1 MGVSRYTRPFP
12 WYTNAKPL
20 LAEHDPGM
28 FQSLLARW
36 LEFEDV
42 EFSYGIQLA
51 SGGLVQYGAALDA
64 SSVPIA
70 AMPEYQMRFVDRLR
84 AVQQKGHG
92 KKLRVRRP
100 GELAIYASKP
110 GVRSNYGHFLI
121 ETLPALLDL
130 TRHPPAGHDGVWF
143 LIDQPAS
150 AVLAERCQELIGLIG
165 ILPQSVHS
173 VRKPTRVDAP
183 LGVIFNYSVHPY
195 SKAAPPLQALRAR
208 LRSTLS
214 HGERTG
220 AVVLSRGPED
230 RRSGDALGLVVEE
243 VVAAVGSVTTIDCT
257 TAPATEQLAATAQAS
272 LVVGVMGANMA
283 NIIAAPPHT
292 PVLFLAPQRMPGF
305 FYWDLCAV
313 LHLPYL
319 EVRAPPA
326 SGLHRPLREQ
336 MHSPLCSMDRGAV
349 RRALQ
354 CAMSGGFGPAGE
366 AVRPGHAAALRTA
379 PTSEE
384 QTSAT
389 GRFDKAQYGGVAE

>member
-195 SKAAPPLQALRAR
+195 SKAAPPLQALRADGRCGAQSRTRGSAIRRRARPGCRGGRGCGR
-208 LRSTLS
+208 LGHDHRLHHRARDGTTRGDGAGLTRGWRYGGK
-214 HGERTG
+214 HGQHHCRAAAHSG
-220 AVVLSRGPED
+220 AFSCATA
-230 RRSGDALGLVVEE
+230 DAGLLLL
-243 VVAAVGSVTTIDCT
+243 GSVCR
-257 TAPATEQLAATAQAS
+257 PSPS
-272 LVVGVMGANMA
+272 L
-283 NIIAAPPHT
+283 P
-292 PVLFLAPQRMPGF
+292 
-305 FYWDLCAV
+305 
-313 LHLPYL
+313 
-319 EVRAPPA
+319 
-326 SGLHRPLREQ
+326 
-336 MHSPLCSMDRGAV
+336 
-349 RRALQ
+349 
-354 CAMSGGFGPAGE
+354 
-366 AVRPGHAAALRTA
+366 
-379 PTSEE
+379 
-384 QTSAT
+384 
-389 GRFDKAQYGGVAE
+389 